1 MSLTDLTLHAMQQRL
16 RNKEVTSVELTRAFL
31 ERIGSVDPSINA
43 YLTVT
48 AEQALEDAAR
58 ADRRLAEGQG
68 AELTGIPLALKDI
81 FITEGVRT
89 TCASRILENF
99 VPPYDGTAVAKLKE
113 QGAVLLGKLNM
124 DEFAMGS
131 SNENSA
137 FGAVKNPWNL
147 DYVPGGSSGGSA
159 ACIAARLAAATLG
172 TDTGGSIRQPAANC
186 GVVGLKPT
194 YGRVSRYGV
203 IAFASSL
210 DQVGPIARDVED
222 CAILLQAVAG
232 YDAADSTSVDM
243 PVPDYRA
250 TLRDGVKGLKI
261 GLPREYFIEGLDPDV
276 QQATDD
282 AIAVLRELGAE
293 LVEVALPHTEYAV
306 ACYYGVP
313 LWSKEHFDY
322 LIATAEASS
331 NLARYDGVRYGRRVD
346 RGQGLIDMFMQSRA
360 AGFGPEVKRRIM
372 LGTYALSSG
381 YYDAYYLK
389 AQKVRTLI
397 RQDFLDAFAKV
408 DVMLT
413 PVAPT
418 PAFRLGE
425 KLADPLQMYLSDI
438 FTIPVNLA
446 GTCGMS
452 LPCGLSRDGLP
463 IGLQLIGQPFGEAAL
478 LKAAYAFEQATTWH
492 RHLAPL

>member
-306 ACYYGVP
+306 ACYY
-313 LWSKEHFDY
+313 

>member
-306 ACYYGVP
+306 ACYY
-313 LWSKEHFDY
+313 

-463 IGLQLIGQPFGEAAL
+463 IGLQLIGRPFGEAAL
-478 LKAAYAFEQATTWH
+478 LKAAYAYEQATTWH